1 MSPECQHI
9 IEGMLMREPSQR
21 LGGKSQGDEVLQHP
35 FFRGQNWDDLLAKA
49 IKPPFKSKTAS
60 LEDTNNFHK
69 AFTNQ
74 RASDSATTASHLN
87 EAQQANF
94 EGFT

>member
-9 IEGMLMREPSQR
+9 IEGMLMRDPSQR
-21 LGGKSQGDEVLQHP
+21 LGGKSQSDAVLQHP
-35 FFRGQNWDDLLAKA
+35 FFRGQSWDDLLAKA

-69 AFTNQ
+69 AFTTQ
-74 RASDSATTASHLN
+74 RATDSGNHVAILN